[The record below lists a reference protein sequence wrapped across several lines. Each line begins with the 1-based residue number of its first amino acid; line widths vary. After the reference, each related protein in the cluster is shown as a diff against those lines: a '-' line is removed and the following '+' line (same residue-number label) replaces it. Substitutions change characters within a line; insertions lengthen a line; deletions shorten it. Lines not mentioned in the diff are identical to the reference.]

1 MARPTTK
8 QDLCT
13 AATQDYEKLQA
24 LIANMSEKE
33 LNTPFDFSDDPKKTE
48 AHWKRDHNLRDVL
61 IHLHE
66 WHKLLL
72 HWVDEN
78 EKGNAVPFIPEPYNW
93 KTYQD
98 MNVGFFEKHQ
108 ETSLEDAK
116 ELFQATHKQVME
128 LAESYTNDQLF
139 SKNVYPWVGGSTLG
153 SYFVSVTASHYAW
166 AMKKLKAH
174 SKKCKA

>member
-13 AATQDYEKLQA
+13 AATQDYDKLQA

-33 LNTPFDFSDDPKKTE
+33 LTTPFDFSDDPKKTE
-48 AHWKRDHNLRDVL
+48 AHWGRDHNLRDVL

-78 EKGNAVPFIPEPYNW
+78 QKGNAVPFIPEPYNW
-93 KTYQD
+93 KTYQA
-98 MNVGFFEKHQ
+98 MNVGFFEQHQ
-108 ETSLEDAK
+108 ATSLETAK
-116 ELFQATHKQVME
+116 ELFEATHKQVME
-128 LAESYTNDQLF
+128 LAETFTNDQLF
-139 SKNVYPWVGGSTLG
+139 SKNVYSWVGGSTLG
-153 SYFVSVTASHYAW
+153 SYFVSVTASHYVW

-174 SKKCKA
+174 SKKCN